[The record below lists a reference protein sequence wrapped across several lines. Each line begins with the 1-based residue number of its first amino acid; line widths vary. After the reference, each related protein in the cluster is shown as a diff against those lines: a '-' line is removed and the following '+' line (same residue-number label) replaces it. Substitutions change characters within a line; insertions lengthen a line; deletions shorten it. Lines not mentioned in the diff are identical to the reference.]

1 MTPALRQSLV
11 VGAFATLCAVSA
23 TLAVNALGRSPIVLA
38 TPTVTTNPGTTYSPG
53 IITSGDATVTKRPD
67 IAFLSAGVDS
77 QASTAAAAQKN
88 LANQAAKLIA
98 RIKTLG
104 VPDQDINTSGYSIGP
119 RYTSNGTIDGYQAS
133 EQLLMKWHNVDNVG
147 TALDALVQEGGATRI
162 GVSLGLN
169 DPKVAQAEAR
179 TLAIGD
185 ARTRAAAMARAAG
198 VQLGQVLSVSD
209 NTSGVRG
216 PNYSLA
222 PGAADAGTQ
231 VPVGQLDI
239 VVTVEVD
246 FAIA

>member
-1 MTPALRQSLV
+1 MTPALRQALV

-23 TLAVNALGRSPIVLA
+23 TLAVNALSRSPIVLA
-38 TPTVTTNPGTTYSPG
+38 TPTVSTNPGTTYSPG
-53 IITSGDATVTKRPD
+53 ITTSGDATVSKRPD
-67 IAFLSAGVDS
+67 IAFLSAGVDA

-98 RIKTLG
+98 RIKSLG

-119 RYTSNGTIDGYQAS
+119 RYTNDGTITGYQAS
-133 EQLLMKWHNVDNVG
+133 EQLEMKWHNVDNVG
-147 TALDALVQEGGATRI
+147 TALDALVQQGGATRI
-162 GVSLGLN
+162 GVSFGLA
-169 DPKVAQAEAR
+169 DPQAAQAEAR

-185 ARTRAAAMARAAG
+185 ARSRAAAMARAAG
-198 VQLGQVLSVSD
+198 VQLGQVLSVTD
-209 NTSGVRG
+209 NTTGVRS
-216 PNYSLA
+216 PINNFA
-222 PGAADAGTQ
+222 PTADAGTQ

>member
-1 MTPALRQSLV
+1 MTPALRQAFV

-23 TLAVNALGRSPIVLA
+23 TLAVNALSRSPIVLA

-53 IITSGDATVTKRPD
+53 IITSGDATVSKRPD
-67 IAFLSAGVDS
+67 IAFLSAGVDA

-98 RIKTLG
+98 RIKSLG
-104 VPDQDINTSGYSIGP
+104 VPDQDINTLGYSIGP
-119 RYTSNGTIDGYQAS
+119 RYANDGTITGYQAS
-133 EQLLMKWHNVDNVG
+133 EQLEMKWHNVDNAG
-147 TALDALVQEGGATRI
+147 TALDALVQQGGATRL
-162 GVSLGLN
+162 GVSFGLA
-169 DPKVAQAEAR
+169 DPKAAQAEAR

-185 ARTRAAAMARAAG
+185 ARSRAAAMAKAAG

-209 NTSGVRG
+209 NTSGVRS
-216 PNYSLA
+216 PNSNFA
-222 PGAADAGTQ
+222 PAADAGTQ

-239 VVTVEVD
+239 VVTVEVE